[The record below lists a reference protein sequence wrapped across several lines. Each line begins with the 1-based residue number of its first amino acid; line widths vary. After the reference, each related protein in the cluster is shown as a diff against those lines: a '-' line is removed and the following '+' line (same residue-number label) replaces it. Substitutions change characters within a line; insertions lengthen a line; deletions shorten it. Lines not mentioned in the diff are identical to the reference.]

1 MELFNITIGV
11 KYGDSVDASFLSES
25 YEDVRKSKV
34 QLIHWIPMS
43 EAYPCRVVMPDNKA
57 NEGFAES
64 ACKKL
69 KPNDVIQFERFGFVR
84 IDEVVPELRAY
95 YAHK

>member
-34 QLIHWIPMS
+34 QLIHWILMH
-43 EAYPCRVVMPDNKA
+43 EAIPCQVVMPDNSH

-84 IDEVVPELRAY
+84 IDEVVPQLKAY